1 MARPTAVLAALSLL
15 LVACGDGGA
24 GVSTPEL
31 EAFREQP
38 TACGADRPGRPTEMA
53 FDAPGDAEV
62 KGPLTAIVKTS
73 CGDITL
79 KLDPNLAPQAVNSFV
94 FLAEQGFYD
103 NTVSHRVVPG
113 FVIQIGDPTASGR
126 GGPGYRLPDE
136 LPPPGFQYVAGT
148 VAMANAGPDTAG
160 SQFFITLADV
170 GLDPDFTVF
179 GVVVAGLDVMQRIA
193 ALPMGSNPGDF
204 QPSRP
209 LETVYI
215 EEIEIV
221 R

>member
-1 MARPTAVLAALSLL
+1 MPRLLSILIALAALALT
-15 LVACGDGGA
+15 ACSGNGGL
-24 GVSTPEL
+24 STPEL
-31 EAFREQP
+31 DAFREQP
-38 TACGADRPGRPTEMA
+38 TACGADRPGRPADQE
-53 FDAPGDAEV
+53 FDQPGDAGV
-62 KGPLTAIVKTS
+62 AGRVTAIIRTS

-79 KLDPNLAPQAVNSFV
+79 GLDPSLAPEAVNSFV
-94 FLAEQGFYD
+94 FLAEGGYFD

-113 FVIQIGDPTASGR
+113 FVIQAGDPTATGR

-136 LPPPGFQYVAGT
+136 LPPAGFQYLAGT
-148 VAMANAGPDTAG
+148 VAMANAGPGTAG
-160 SQFFITLADV
+160 SQFFLTLDDV
-170 GLDPDFTVF
+170 GLPPDFTVF
-179 GVVVAGLDVMQRIA
+179 GTVVDGFDVMERIA

-215 EEIEIV
+215 EEVEIV